1 MVCPKCGADNAE
13 GNKYCGA
20 CGVALG
26 GTALPAVAVPGED
39 GAFYCARHPK
49 VVTRLRCGKCEAPI
63 CTKCTVFTP
72 AGTRCRTCAKN
83 KVKVRP
89 GAVLHEAG
97 RLVTD
102 TSQGVGRRVWY
113 MALWYFIL
121 SFFRNPW

>member
-1 MVCPKCGADNAE
+1 MACPKCGADNAE
-13 GNKYCGA
+13 ANKFCGS
-20 CGVALG
+20 CGTVLE
-26 GTALPAVAVPGED
+26 GTTPVAVAVPGED
-39 GAFYCARHPK
+39 GAFYCARHLK
-49 VVTRLRCGKCEAPI
+49 TITRLRCGKCEAPI

-72 AGTRCRTCAKN
+72 AGTRCRICAKN
-83 KVKVRP
+83 KVTLRP

-97 RLVTD
+97 RLVTN